1 MIVTISGDAGSG
13 KSTCAKGLANALG
26 LKHYSSGDLMR
37 QIAIDRALT
46 LEELCKEA
54 ELSNEIDA
62 ELDKRQENL
71 GKTEDNF
78 IIDGRLS
85 AYFIPHAV
93 KVFLIAP
100 IEERAKRIFKDNRDI
115 EHADSIEKTIE
126 MINNRRK
133 SEEKRY
139 LAWYN
144 FNPYNLDEYNIV
156 YDTFNKD
163 INRMIVDVKKLI
175 IDHQV

>member
-1 MIVTISGDAGSG
+1 MIITISGDAGSG
-13 KSTCAKGLANALG
+13 KSTCAKGLAQVLG

-37 QIAIDRALT
+37 QIAIDRSMT
-46 LEELCKEA
+46 LEGLCKVA
-54 ELSNEIDA
+54 ELSNEIDN

-85 AYFIPHAV
+85 AYFIPHAI
-93 KVFLIAP
+93 KVFLVAP
-100 IEERAKRIFKDNRDI
+100 IEERALRIFKDNRDI

-126 MINNRRK
+126 MILMRRK

-156 YDTFNKD
+156 YDTFHKGID
-163 INRMIVDVKKLI
+163 MMIEDVKQLI